1 MRGVR
6 ASTSDDFARGG
17 VSTKSA
23 WEGAR
28 RRDEGRIVVIA
39 DAGDASDARAR
50 EKAREFGEGTFEAS
64 FPMEGATTDAA
75 KAMHAGG
82 GPVCSPVVA
91 DREVCRDFL
100 KVRLF

>member
-1 MRGVR
+1 M
-6 ASTSDDFARGG
+6 
-17 VSTKSA
+17 
-23 WEGAR
+23 
-28 RRDEGRIVVIA
+28 VIA

-64 FPMEGATTDAA
+64 FLMEGAKTDAV

-100 KVRLF
+100 KVRLFES

>member
-1 MRGVR
+1 M
-6 ASTSDDFARGG
+6 
-17 VSTKSA
+17 
-23 WEGAR
+23 
-28 RRDEGRIVVIA
+28 VIA

-64 FPMEGATTDAA
+64 FPMEGAKTDAA

-82 GPVCSPVVA
+82 GPVCSPVA